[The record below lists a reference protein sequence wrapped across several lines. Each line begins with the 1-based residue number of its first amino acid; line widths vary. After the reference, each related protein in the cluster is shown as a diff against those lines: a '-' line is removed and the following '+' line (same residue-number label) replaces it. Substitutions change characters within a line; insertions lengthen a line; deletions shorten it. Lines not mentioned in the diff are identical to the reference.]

1 MSRCATLIGEG
12 EVAVDYKVT
21 ITLIFAGF
29 AVVEAIAGRLLNREH
44 SRWRDV
50 WIELISGL
58 VILILTVPT
67 IMWGGAALL
76 EAVAPGSEGALSGL
90 PLWAMFAVLLV
101 ADDLTQ
107 YWWHRLSHSVP
118 WLYNLHRAHH
128 SAEYLS
134 VRVVYRNNIL
144 YYAMMPGL
152 WISAALI
159 HAGFGVV
166 YPVYIVLKMTVIIG
180 AHSSVPW
187 DSWLIQRPRLW
198 PLLWVLERTISTPA
212 THAAHHGR
220 HAADGVT
227 HYKGN
232 YGNFLFLWDMIFGTA
247 KITRRYPERYGL
259 ENIPDERWQ
268 TELLWP
274 LVPSARQAD

>member
-1 MSRCATLIGEG
+1 M
-12 EVAVDYKVT
+12 DYKVT

-29 AVVEAIAGRLLNREH
+29 AVVEALSGRLLQRER
-44 SRWRDV
+44 SRWRDL

-58 VILILTVPT
+58 VILVLTVPT

-76 EAVAPGSEGALSGL
+76 EAVAPGSAGALRWL
-90 PLWAMFAVLLV
+90 PLWAMFAILLV

-107 YWWHRLSHSVP
+107 YWWHRLSHSAP

-152 WISAALI
+152 WISAALV
-159 HAGFGVV
+159 HAGFGAV
-166 YPVYIVLKMTVIIG
+166 YSLYIVLKMTVIIG
-180 AHSSVPW
+180 AHSSAPW
-187 DSWLIQRPRLW
+187 DAWLIGRPRLR

-232 YGNFLFLWDMIFGTA
+232 YGNFLFLWDVIFGTA

-274 LVPSARQAD
+274 LVPSARRRETP